1 MYRFVLCSLKTG
13 RVLYEMPFTIAGSL
27 SRLLQGFGA
36 GTLTLPILDPACSAT
51 WAQDVLPWRSLVLVV
66 DEHDRILWHGIPT
79 NRLRRGTSI
88 VSYPCVTIE
97 GYLLRRYTPDLVFEA
112 VDQTAMAAALATV
125 AADAAGIPL
134 TIDAPASRVIR
145 DRVYADDE
153 NARLYARLQEL
164 AAVENGFNWMMDVVW
179 SDADQ
184 ISVRYVF
191 RTGYPHLGNRTPT
204 PEHVF
209 ELPGNVTDFEFDERW
224 GDGDA
229 ATDVRAFGDGD
240 SEAKVMSRPVVDTV
254 REAAGWPRL
263 EERRSFSGVT
273 EQHTIDAH
281 AARLGRQL
289 FAGQELITLTV
300 REDAGT
306 RLGDLNLG
314 DTARVRIEA
323 PDVDLDAVWVVTE
336 WSLSQDATTYSPTLA
351 RLEA

>member
-1 MYRFVLCSLKTG
+1 MYRFMLCSLKTG

-27 SRLLQGFGA
+27 SRLLQGFGT
-36 GTLTLPILDPACSAT
+36 GTLALPIHDPACSST
-51 WAQDVLPWRSLVLVV
+51 WAQDVLPWRSVILVV
-66 DEHDRILWHGIPT
+66 DEHNRILWHGIPI
-79 NRLRRGTSI
+79 NRLRSGNGI
-88 VSYPCVTIE
+88 VRYPCVTIE
-97 GYLLRRYTPDLVFEA
+97 GYLLRRYTPNLMFEA
-112 VDQTAMAAALATV
+112 VDQTAIAAALAGV
-125 AADAAGIPL
+125 AADAVGIPL

-153 NARLYARLQEL
+153 NARLYSRLQEL
-164 AAVENGFNWMMDVVW
+164 AAVDNGFNWTMDVTW
-179 SDADQ
+179 TNTDQ
-184 ISVRYVF
+184 TSVRYVF
-191 RTGYPHLGNRTPT
+191 RTGYPHLGNRTST

-229 ATDVRAFGDGD
+229 ATHARAFGDGD
-240 SEAKVMSRPVVDTV
+240 SEAKVMSKPVVDTV

-289 FAGQELITLTV
+289 FAGQELITLAV

-306 RLGDLNLG
+306 RLGDLHLG
-314 DTARVRIEA
+314 DTARVSIST

-336 WSLSQDATTYSPTLA
+336 WSLTQDATTYSPTLA